1 MEATLQFDSKTNQP
15 IVTPANTFPLRDPST
30 GDELRLPKDQLPKG
44 IQIQP
49 KEGFSYK
56 TKRVEDS
63 GKVFINIVTHEKL
76 QKPSK
81 KKKLDAEGNEVEGL
95 NIPMSVGAAHLE
107 VDKKGTV
114 CTAYDIVVHP
124 DVLVDMEADMTG
136 KFREFLCQLG
146 IQCLEQKYKE
156 QLDKRYKLPK
166 LAYFGE
172 KVPTQTIQ
180 DREKMPKIEEV
191 SEKTS
196 KPKSAPKEQAP
207 IVQRVLKDL
216 PTKSFWCKLVH
227 DKEEPLI
234 LDAVFNSEVKSIF
247 AEPDQSPV
255 SSVIQLTN
263 CSITSTG
270 EYVEPLHRPPTTDTQ
285 AILVEADFQ
294 AYDTALLKPGA
305 VKSSSSATADLSP
318 LAVDIAPYTVKVA
331 VPGYKPITVYLGIGI
346 VPPRSYYH
354 LVKLTG
360 TVSLY
365 RLVLV
370 LPIDKR
376 PFQDVVDPG
385 SKPWLVLQALRD
397 DDKSASSQLDAEV
410 EAWEASA
417 SSHTSSSSLSEQRY
431 PGSRIVDIGR
441 VDEDT
446 ELPEDA
452 FHRKDAASSW
462 IISQR
467 EQSRVDK
474 AKKYEEE
481 RKVLAKDPNVEFVD
495 MHKPQNSGVDYDGG
509 GSAGGRSI
517 TGGGSSSVYRAA
529 AEVTA
534 SYLKSN
540 ILGGTSLSSSTAS
553 AAAVEQP
560 STISATA
567 QQALKSLQANMWTEL
582 LD

>member
-15 IVTPANTFPLRDPST
+15 IVTPAYTFPLRDPSAS
-30 GDELRLPKDQLPKG
+30 DELRLPKDQLPKG

-56 TKRVEDS
+56 TKRVEDG

-76 QKPSK
+76 QKPST

-107 VDKKGTV
+107 VDKKGTM

-180 DREKMPKIEEV
+180 DREKMPKIEEII
-191 SEKTS
+191 EKSS

-216 PTKSFWCKLVH
+216 PTKSFWCKLAH

-234 LDAVFNSEVKSIF
+234 LDAVFNGEVKSIF
-247 AEPDQSPV
+247 AEPDQSHV
-255 SSVIQLTN
+255 STVFQLADCN
-263 CSITSTG
+263 ITSTG
-270 EYVEPLHRPPTTDTQ
+270 EYVEPLHRPPTSDTQ

-305 VKSSSSATADLSP
+305 TKSSSSATADLLP

-331 VPGYKPITVYLGIGI
+331 VPGYKPVTVYLGIGI

-365 RLVLV
+365 RLILV

-376 PFQDVVDPG
+376 SFQDVVDPG

-397 DDKSASSQLDAEV
+397 DDKSASSPLDAEV

-417 SSHTSSSSLSEQRY
+417 SSNTSTSLSEQRY

-481 RKVLAKDPNVEFVD
+481 RKVLANDPNVEFVD
-495 MHKPQNSGVDYDGG
+495 MHKPQNSGVDYEG
-509 GSAGGRSI
+509 GSAGGRST
-517 TGGGSSSVYRAA
+517 TGQSSVYRAA

-540 ILGGTSLSSSTAS
+540 ILGASSSSSTAS